1 MAPSGRR
8 RVGHSLRRSR
18 RRSAANGRV
27 STRSTAGAGPLQA
40 IGENTVVDL
49 SADDGLDA
57 VATSSRFGL
66 PSTTLASPSPKK
78 LSKKRKKK
86 RPRESTALQSEKKRK
101 QHLERLLDEL
111 DTQVQ
116 EQCDQLISDAERR
129 AQDLEME
136 LKVQL
141 VYLPEAVRR
150 MPWKTFAE
158 DYGGD
163 LQNVIQSLSQPSPP
177 RAQSSVSRHDI
188 VAATPCSVDD
198 PQESKYRYESAS
210 DESDHDTQNRRLSAF
225 TTPMYRRRA
234 GEVPKTVLRAAHKGE
249 TFYSVRGSPI
259 IPDSVA
265 KAKAPTTPLVASF
278 ETDLESTSNCLR
290 LDNERVV
297 DLSRPEQLSAKSR
310 GEATSKL
317 KDLQAKVAQLLQQL
331 NPCSR

>member
-40 IGENTVVDL
+40 IGENTV
-49 SADDGLDA
+49 
-57 VATSSRFGL
+57 
-66 PSTTLASPSPKK
+66 

-136 LKVQL
+136 LKIQL

-188 VAATPCSVDD
+188 VAATPCS
-198 PQESKYRYESAS
+198 
-210 DESDHDTQNRRLSAF
+210 NRRLSAF

-259 IPDSVA
+259 IPDS
-265 KAKAPTTPLVASF
+265 
-278 ETDLESTSNCLR
+278 STSNCLR